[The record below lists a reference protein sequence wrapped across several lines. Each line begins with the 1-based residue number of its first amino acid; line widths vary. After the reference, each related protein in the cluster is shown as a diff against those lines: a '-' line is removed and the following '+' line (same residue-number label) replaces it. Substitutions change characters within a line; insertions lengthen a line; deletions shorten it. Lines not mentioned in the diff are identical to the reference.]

1 MSFSGEMTMKLTDDK
16 TYLQLKSNADGLQAK
31 GFEVPYSHLIYIK
44 LAEYERNEEKRQNAY
59 NSIVAENTALRLQL
73 KELTEMNN
81 RMRETI
87 QRQTQDNFVFD

>member
-1 MSFSGEMTMKLTDDK
+1 MSFSGEMTMRLTDDR
-16 TYLQLKSNADGLQAK
+16 TYLQIKANADGLQAK
-31 GFEVPYSHLIYIK
+31 GYTVPISELRYIK
-44 LAEYERNEEKRQNAY
+44 LAEFERNEEKRQKAY
-59 NSIVAENTALRLQL
+59 ESIVYENTALRLQL